1 MKRINDI
8 QLLAINVMNGTEV
21 SLHNVQNS
29 YIFIFNTYY
38 SDTNFMKDVIK
49 YKGKEFIIKK

>member
-8 QLLAINVMNGTEV
+8 QLLAINVMNGTAE